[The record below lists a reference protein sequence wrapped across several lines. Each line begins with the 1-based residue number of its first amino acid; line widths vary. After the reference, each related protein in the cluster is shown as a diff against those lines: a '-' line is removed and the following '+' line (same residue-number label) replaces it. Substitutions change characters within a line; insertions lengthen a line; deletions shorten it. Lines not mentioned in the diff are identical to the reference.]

1 MALGD
6 RINLRPEF
14 ETTKLPCDGQ
24 VGDLIV
30 LTPLKEG
37 EPDPATD
44 GSASVWVC
52 VKADLEGRPALWLRV
67 QFDGFATCTA
77 PVAPAAQGHR
87 PLRRG

>member
-6 RINLRPEF
+6 QINFRPEF
-14 ETTKLPCDGQ
+14 QTTKLPCSGQ

-37 EPDPATD
+37 DFDPETD

-52 VKADLEGRPALWLRV
+52 VKADLDGRPALWLRV
-67 QFDGFATCTA
+67 QFDGFATCDT
-77 PVAPAAQGHR
+77 PVAPAAQGHPR
-87 PLRRG
+87 LVRG